1 MQADLEQREEDLKIA
16 HAELKK
22 KHDSIHQLK
31 SELKISSEISAKLK
45 LSEEQNKKLKNDVEM
60 KEEEISSLSL
70 SMEAQQKL
78 IAEKETEVLKFK
90 ENLINYES
98 LMMKFEAIQT
108 KMDEKDEEFNR

>member
-1 MQADLEQREEDLKIA
+1 
-16 HAELKK
+16 
-22 KHDSIHQLK
+22 
-31 SELKISSEISAKLK
+31 
-45 LSEEQNKKLKNDVEM
+45 M

-98 LMMKFEAIQT
+98 LMVKYEAIQT

>member
-1 MQADLEQREEDLKIA
+1 
-16 HAELKK
+16 
-22 KHDSIHQLK
+22 
-31 SELKISSEISAKLK
+31 
-45 LSEEQNKKLKNDVEM
+45 M

-98 LMMKFEAIQT
+98 LMVKYETLQA
-108 KMDEKDEEFNR
+108 KMDEQDDEFNR

>member
-1 MQADLEQREEDLKIA
+1 
-16 HAELKK
+16 
-22 KHDSIHQLK
+22 
-31 SELKISSEISAKLK
+31 
-45 LSEEQNKKLKNDVEM
+45 M

-98 LMMKFEAIQT
+98 LMVKYEALQA
-108 KMDEKDEEFNR
+108 KMDDQDDEFNRWVNF